1 MMYDLCE
8 DIDYIMKDVNLL
20 NHKRCSKVIKRIKY
34 RKDTLKKIYNSFNDG
49 INYFFDN
56 HCTISDIMNKFE
68 KLECKPKAKP
78 TEARSDNADTKL
90 TPTHTYLEEQQ
101 EDEIKGD
108 AMPEIDLENPE
119 SLSLQIDLNEDHTQ
133 TDTQPKLDTTYAAA
147 SLAGIS
153 LFGTILYKVKYH

>member
-1 MMYDLCE
+1 
-8 DIDYIMKDVNLL
+8 
-20 NHKRCSKVIKRIKY
+20 
-34 RKDTLKKIYNSFNDG
+34 
-49 INYFFDN
+49 
-56 HCTISDIMNKFE
+56 MNKFE

-153 LFGTILYKVKYH
+153 LFGTILYKYGPSGFWLYPRRGASIRSKVFPLGNNLYDASTMDNFEYLQTGIPNGQYRVGYGSVTH